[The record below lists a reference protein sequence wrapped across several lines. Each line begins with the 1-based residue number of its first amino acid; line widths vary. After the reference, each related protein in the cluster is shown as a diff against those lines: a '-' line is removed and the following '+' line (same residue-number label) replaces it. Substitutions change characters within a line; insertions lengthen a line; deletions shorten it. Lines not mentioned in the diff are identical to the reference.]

1 MKDNENQKNSKE
13 NKAQE
18 NENSQPQQSAVYSKD
33 STKIN
38 IYPHLRQNILEP
50 GKNCKDSLDKAY
62 YCINCKCSTCEKC
75 SLKSHQGH
83 KLVLKNDYI
92 NFDQSALEETKQL
105 IKESYNFENNKDN
118 VIKMMEKQASILHAK
133 IDEVKEKKIKEINN
147 SFVNAKNNIKE
158 LINFVNIVEQII
170 EKFYTNNKR
179 FFNEKKNN
187 DQDNTIFLMK
197 YEFMTLCNNKNKEV
211 IKGANELKKEYE
223 DYEKSIKTQ
232 SDKIIEE
239 INNLLGYKKPRDKF
253 DDYYW
258 DVKFRIKTY
267 DEHIN
272 KVQKGIFDILS
283 QSGDINDLQ
292 DIVSVLD
299 SKNKKGIQYI
309 FNQDYFNNPQQTQD
323 GNSGTGNTSLNDTSK
338 KPNKELNLTAKD
350 NKNNGGNSNRKRN
363 ADNKTNKK
371 NNYIR
376 LNRYNSPKKN
386 IGRSTSSVHSP
397 SVKSETISRCDSA
410 TRTRPNNK
418 RFGSPTLTHYKRT
431 VFNEDLKYILKKLGI
446 KTYKDIILDDK
457 VKQKYFTYSIIDLY
471 NRLFI
476 NQARKSFDNNARI
489 FADYNERN
497 SKLKEYIKP
506 IVNSNEII
514 IYNPTI
520 DKSKKM
526 KLPLNKKNHGYD
538 KFPSGCRHLY
548 IDNKVYICGGVDELN
563 MPISICLVFNSITNT
578 IQRINDM
585 CVPHAYHSME
595 YLDNYDCFL
604 VMGGEHNKCVELFDI
619 FTNKWNRLPDLNV
632 PRANLNIYFDEFT
645 SEIYALFGMLGNVSQ
660 KHINNSEIIEVLE
673 LNDISSGWCKVDYYK
688 GSSFDLR
695 NELVT
700 TLPFTRNKILIYGGK
715 NVRDGG
721 KLFGLFLIDR
731 MEVIKAD
738 KEVIEKIKYE
748 QKKIKL
754 LNNTYSKT
762 NAL

>member
-1 MKDNENQKNSKE
+1 MKDNNQKLEKE
-13 NKAQE
+13 KKDKETNNNQE
-18 NENSQPQQSAVYSKD
+18 QSSIINNKD

-38 IYPHLRQNILEP
+38 IYPHLRQNILDP
-50 GKNCKDSLDKAY
+50 GKNCKHKLDHAY

-75 SLKSHQGH
+75 SIKNHENH
-83 KLVLKNDYI
+83 KLILKNDYI
-92 NFDQSALEETKQL
+92 NFDPKTLEETKKL
-105 IKESYNFENNKDN
+105 IKESYSFENKEEN
-118 VIKMMEKQASILHAK
+118 VIKMMESQASRLHAK
-133 IDEVKEKKIKEINN
+133 VDEIKEKKINEIKK
-147 SFVNAKNNIKE
+147 SFLNAKNNIKE
-158 LINFVNIVEQII
+158 LINFVNSVEQMID
-170 EKFYTNNKR
+170 KFYTNNKK

-197 YEFMTLCNNKNKEV
+197 YEFMTLCNNKNKQ
-211 IKGANELKKEYE
+211 ILKSANELQKQYENYE
-223 DYEKSIKTQ
+223 DSIKNQ
-232 SDKIIEE
+232 SDKVVEE
-239 INNLLGYKKPRDKF
+239 LNKILGYQKPRDKF

-258 DVKFRIKTY
+258 DVKFRVKAY
-267 DEHIN
+267 NEHID
-272 KVQKGIFDILS
+272 KVQKGIFDIL
-283 QSGDINDLQ
+283 QQTGDINDLQ
-292 DIVSVLD
+292 EIVNVLD

-506 IVNSNEII
+506 IVNTNEII
-514 IYNPTI
+514 VYNPTI
-520 DKSKKM
+520 DKSK
-526 KLPLNKKNHGYD
+526 
-538 KFPSGCRHLY
+538 
-548 IDNKVYICGGVDELN
+548 I
-563 MPISICLVFNSITNT
+563 
-578 IQRINDM
+578 
-585 CVPHAYHSME
+585 
-595 YLDNYDCFL
+595 
-604 VMGGEHNKCVELFDI
+604 
-619 FTNKWNRLPDLNV
+619 
-632 PRANLNIYFDEFT
+632 
-645 SEIYALFGMLGNVSQ
+645 
-660 KHINNSEIIEVLE
+660 
-673 LNDISSGWCKVDYYK
+673 
-688 GSSFDLR
+688 
-695 NELVT
+695 
-700 TLPFTRNKILIYGGK
+700 
-715 NVRDGG
+715 
-721 KLFGLFLIDR
+721 
-731 MEVIKAD
+731 
-738 KEVIEKIKYE
+738 
-748 QKKIKL
+748 
-754 LNNTYSKT
+754 
-762 NAL
+762 

>member
-1 MKDNENQKNSKE
+1 M
-13 NKAQE
+13 
-18 NENSQPQQSAVYSKD
+18 
-33 STKIN
+33 
-38 IYPHLRQNILEP
+38 
-50 GKNCKDSLDKAY
+50 
-62 YCINCKCSTCEKC
+62 
-75 SLKSHQGH
+75 
-83 KLVLKNDYI
+83 
-92 NFDQSALEETKQL
+92 
-105 IKESYNFENNKDN
+105 
-118 VIKMMEKQASILHAK
+118 
-133 IDEVKEKKIKEINN
+133 
-147 SFVNAKNNIKE
+147 
-158 LINFVNIVEQII
+158 I
-170 EKFYTNNKR
+170 EKFYIKNKK

-211 IKGANELKKEYE
+211 IKGVNELKKEYE
-223 DYEKSIKTQ
+223 NYEKSIKIQ

-258 DVKFRIKTY
+258 DVKFRVKTY

-283 QSGDINDLQ
+283 QSGDINDLH
-292 DIVSVLD
+292 DIVRVLD

-323 GNSGTGNTSLNDTSK
+323 VNNGNDSLNNTNK
-338 KPNKELNLTAKD
+338 KQNKELNLTTKG
-350 NKNNGGNSNRKRN
+350 NKNSGNNKKKNGENR
-363 ADNKTNKK
+363 TNKK

-386 IGRSTSSVHSP
+386 IGRSASAMHSP
-397 SVKSETISRCDSA
+397 SVKSETISRCDS

-418 RFGSPTLTHYKRT
+418 RFGSPNITYYKKT

-446 KTYKDIILDDK
+446 KTYNDIILDDK
-457 VKQKYFTYSIIDLY
+457 IKQKYFTYSIIDLY

-506 IVNSNEII
+506 VINTNEVIV
-514 IYNPTI
+514 YNPTI
-520 DKSKKM
+520 DKSKKI
-526 KLPLNKKNHGYD
+526 KLSLNKRNYGYD

-548 IDNKVYICGGVDELN
+548 IDNKLYICGGVDELN

-604 VMGGEHNKCVELFDI
+604 VMGGENNKCVELFDI
-619 FTNKWNRLPDLNV
+619 FTNKWSRLPDLNV

-645 SEIYALFGMLGNVSQ
+645 SEIYALFGMIGNVSQ
-660 KHINNSEIIEVLE
+660 KHIHNSEIIEVLE

-738 KEVIEKIKYE
+738 KEVIEKIKCE

-754 LNNTYSKT
+754 LNNAYSKT